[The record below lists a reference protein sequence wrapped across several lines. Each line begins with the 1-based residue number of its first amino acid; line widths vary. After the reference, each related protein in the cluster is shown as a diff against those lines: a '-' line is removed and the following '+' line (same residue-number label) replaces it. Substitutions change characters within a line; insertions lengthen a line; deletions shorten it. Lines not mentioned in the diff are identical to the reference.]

1 MMAKHNSLRAQNPTL
16 HPVLAA
22 PPQHSRSRDHSHTSL
37 APFTMTGGHRDKD
50 NERHHRHETEEER
63 LLRKARE
70 YVEKHKDN
78 DDKKS
83 SKRSRHEHDHHS
95 NKRGRKRDRHAHDEK
110 EKSRKK
116 HRKND
121 RHYSSE
127 EDSGHR
133 HRRDSKRDDKKKR
146 KKESKKR
153 SKHDDKKSRHDKK
166 KTANK
171 ANLFPLG
178 DIRGSP
184 PLELLDVEKD
194 YFTFHQHLWVF
205 LNREEGV
212 AFNDL
217 SSDEAHKAFK
227 RFVKRYNAGDLEVAY
242 YDGLPSEAIEECKTT
257 NHTWKFSTS
266 ETERRSLQYLQ
277 EGVRKQTEYEG
288 GKEGPVAARREAPS
302 SSETNVA
309 RLPTSE
315 RKRLTPEE
323 RLTERTANRRLREHV
338 RTTEEELL
346 GGRKDGRERQIEKRK
361 EKAAAIHGA
370 ARDQEDARMGGI
382 ELNDDAIYG
391 SGDGDFKNALARE
404 RQRNAQRQQKKQ
416 DRVAE
421 LKKKEQEKQEA
432 MIKALGLTGVIPG
445 QKIKIAPR
453 NDTL

>member
-1 MMAKHNSLRAQNPTL
+1 MKSNDENEKEQNSLRAQNLFQRKPSSG
-16 HPVLAA
+16 VLRA
-22 PPQHSRSRDHSHTSL
+22 PPHSSL
-37 APFTMTGGHRDKD
+37 ITTFSPFATMTGGHSNKDK
-50 NERHHRHETEEER
+50 ERHDKHATEEER

-70 YVEKHKDN
+70 YVEKHKD
-78 DDKKS
+78 DEHK
-83 SKRSRHEHDHHS
+83 KRSRHDHHKS
-95 NKRGRKRDRHAHDEK
+95 DRKRDTIRHHDEK

-116 HRKND
+116 HRKHR

-127 EDSGHR
+127 EDSS
-133 HRRDSKRDDKKKR
+133 RRSNRDDKKKR
-146 KKESKKR
+146 KKDFKKR
-153 SKHDDKKSRHDKK
+153 SKQDDKKSRHEKK
-166 KTANK
+166 KTVNK
-171 ANLFPLG
+171 ANLVPLG

-184 PLELLDVEKD
+184 PIQLLDAEKD
-194 YFTFHQHLWVF
+194 YFAFHQHLFVF
-205 LNREEGV
+205 LNREEGA

-242 YDGLPSEAIEECKTT
+242 YDGLPSEAIDECKTT

-288 GKEGPVAARREAPS
+288 AKDEPIVSQRDVLS

-309 RLPTSE
+309 RLPTIE
-315 RKRLTPEE
+315 TRRLTPEE
-323 RLTERTANRRLREHV
+323 RLAERTANRRLREHV

-346 GGRKDGRERQIEKRK
+346 GGRKDGRERQIEKKK
-361 EKAAAIHGA
+361 ERAAAIHGA
-370 ARDQEDARMGGI
+370 ARDREDAQMGGI

-391 SGDGDFKNALARE
+391 SGDGAFKDALARE
-404 RQRNAQRQQKKQ
+404 RQRNAQREQKKQ

-453 NDTL
+453 NDN